1 MKFSILTEHSKLNCS
16 TIILFHLQL
25 FNFVAR
31 TKTGHVIPD
40 IVYMNVNIFLRLLWL
55 ITVVFKYEHIYAH
68 GIFQAHHP
76 VLKHTHARTHTHT
89 HTHTHHASTSSL
101 RFLQAGCPS
110 CRPTNSVKALK
121 AMLPVLKLKQKS
133 KRVYE
138 YVHIS

>member
-1 MKFSILTEHSKLNCS
+1 MKFSILTEHSKLSCS

-76 VLKHTHARTHTHT
+76 VLKHTRMHARTHARTHTHT
-89 HTHTHHASTSSL
+89 HTMPAPHHSVFYRPDALPAAQPTAS
-101 RFLQAGCPS
+101 
-110 CRPTNSVKALK
+110 K
-121 AMLPVLKLKQKS
+121 
-133 KRVYE
+133 
-138 YVHIS
+138 H